1 MAILFARLQA
11 DVPLKLRRGAWYRV
25 LQLTDLQ
32 AVIEVNHRKVGVLR
46 AWLEI
51 EQRPPRRWSV
61 VQGSAENRKAPPHLR
76 GTYGVCPNCRARA
89 PLLKKT
95 LRTLECARC
104 RQDFEINW
112 EEGNGAKASG

>member
-25 LQLTDLQ
+25 MELTDLQ

-51 EQRPPRRWSV
+51 QPRPPQFWSIV
-61 VQGSAENRKAPPHLR
+61 HGSAENRKAPPHLR
-76 GTYGVCPNCRARA
+76 GMYGVCPNCRARA
-89 PLLKKT
+89 PLPKKT
-95 LRTLECARC
+95 TVRTLECVKC
-104 RQDFEINW
+104 REEFEINW
-112 EEGNGAKASG
+112 AEGNGVKG